1 MRLRKIENFPV
12 RGKFSEA
19 DSGFKGTL
27 QDKPM
32 QEILVTMDNGLC
44 KVPQDSEVV
53 LLIDPNAIRK
63 NIMLDITSH

>member
-12 RGKFSEA
+12 RGKFSEV
-19 DSGFKGTL
+19 DSGFKGPL

-32 QEILVTMDNGLC
+32 QEILVTMGNGLS

-53 LLIDPNAIRK
+53 LLIDPNDIRK
-63 NIMLDITSH
+63 NIMVDITSY